1 MARRR
6 DKLKADVRKYFDFKN
21 IKSWEGYNNTLP
33 LERNWDDAI
42 EEYRRKEERRELSAR
57 RIQEAWRENSVLQM
71 REFVTATSR
80 FGDFF
85 RDYLF
90 DLTETEEAGMLREV
104 RRALRFVPKSETTA
118 LYSIVAFG
126 GNSWRV
132 FSTPHYTT
140 KQQAYEVFEQRL
152 AEHLIKYEMNAVV
165 HDISI
170 KVIEPNKRN
179 GSGGRS
185 YIQASKVWKIISPR
199 AERNCAYKSV
209 VLCLAKKDHEKLLE
223 QPALLTRRASDLKY
237 RVNPEHKAYA
247 NDEDLQLIANYKKVP
262 IILYNNVYE
271 KVKVFEPSGEINKRS
286 DRMLKK
292 DALEIKLE
300 ANHYYAMLRRTDIGE
315 PYAPEVK
322 PTSVDGAH
330 ELIKTRNILKLYDDK
345 FVAWDL
351 ECTGNGT
358 DGGIHKCYASGFAWG
373 DKYRSFWG
381 LKAIQQSLDFIYDNR
396 EAFHGHT
403 FYAHNGGSYDMTF
416 MFREGLL
423 EDKRFKVENC
433 VEQESSYIHV
443 KVFVGDCVIVFH
455 DSLKLLPRGLS
466 ELCKDIKVKHQKLTE
481 TVNHDDITVD
491 NWMDFP
497 QLPKYLENDCKGLY
511 EVLEA
516 FSKQA
521 FSATAQYEF
530 RGCEAYTRQ
539 IFEHAFD
546 VELKK
551 TRPKW
556 LNGLELDGYN
566 PELHVAFEYD
576 GEQHAVF
583 PNWFHKTEE
592 EFIQL
597 QENDRKKDALCL
609 ENNVK
614 LYRIPHW
621 VKFKDLPSF
630 ISKLIDKDIQLKHG
644 CKHIHFNRGRQVG
657 INMTACY
664 TGASLSKKSFMAK
677 YYKPQKYPIYSL
689 NQSADKFIRDY
700 YRGGRV
706 EIFHL
711 GRVPG
716 DKFYYYDFTSLYPA
730 MGTKDLP
737 YGEPVW
743 VDKFD
748 VFEHFGFASVLV
760 KSREHMIHKK
770 PLHGLLEDGKF
781 LFRHFKEWT
790 PLTVFSEELKHG
802 IKSGMYEYDIQ
813 GGLTFQSAPWMADF
827 FTDAFKRKADAKRD
841 GNPALAQVWKIMA
854 NSGYGFWG
862 IRVKDR
868 DCILIQDADKSVIYP
883 YLENGKF
890 LNYSEIGDHSI
901 MRVEA
906 DLPVTDFNVGVA
918 SAISSYSRC
927 RLWSLIDAIESKGKK
942 VFMCDTDS
950 VITDLNISEYP
961 DLMSEYMWDGC
972 GDDLGSLKNEADDFL
987 KDEGHTKDEI
997 KLLKEES
1004 LGMIPF
1010 DDLILGGCKFYT
1022 LRKKGCKNII
1032 AKCKGYKKG
1041 KDGSDLTFEDFEW
1054 MAGDKVSVY
1063 INYNDD
1069 GSINKIDTLVGTHAQ
1084 RQVQFVCPKMNHV
1097 SMDEKFAMRTPHIT
1111 KKFKFCYKKGI
1122 VADDGSITP
1131 FYY

>member
-6 DKLKADVRKYFDFKN
+6 DKLKADVRKYFGFKN
-21 IKSWEGYNNTLP
+21 IKSWEGYTKTLP
-33 LERNWDDAI
+33 LEKNWDDAI
-42 EEYRRKEERRELSAR
+42 EEYRGKEESREQSAR
-57 RIQEAWRENSVLQM
+57 RIQGSWREKSVLKPT
-71 REFVTATSR
+71 EVVTDTSR
-80 FGDFF
+80 AGDVF

-90 DLTETEEAGMLREV
+90 DLTETEEAGMLREI

-118 LYSIVAFG
+118 YYSIVAFG

-170 KVIEPNKRN
+170 KVIEPNKMN

-199 AERNCAYKSV
+199 AERNCAYKAV

-223 QPALLTRRASDLKY
+223 QPVLLTQRASDLKR
-237 RVNPEHKAYA
+237 RVKPEHKAYA
-247 NDEDLQLIANYKKVP
+247 NDDDLQMIADYKKVP
-262 IILYNNVYE
+262 IVLYNNVYE
-271 KVKVFEPSGEINKRS
+271 KIKVFEPSGEINKRS
-286 DRMLKK
+286 HRMLKK
-292 DALEIKLE
+292 DALELKIE
-300 ANHYYAMLRRTDIGE
+300 ANHFFAMLRRTDIGE
-315 PYAPEVK
+315 PYAPEVE
-322 PTSVDGAH
+322 PASVDGSH
-330 ELIKTRNILKLYDDK
+330 ELIKTRNILKPYDDK

-358 DGGIHKCYASGFAWG
+358 DDGVHKCYASGFAWG
-373 DKYRSFWG
+373 AEYRSFWG
-381 LKAIQQSLDFIYDNR
+381 LDAIQQSLDFLYDNR
-396 EAFHGHT
+396 EAFDGYT

-423 EDKRFKVENC
+423 EDARFKVENC
-433 VEQESSYIHV
+433 VEQNSSYIHV

-455 DSLKLLPRGLS
+455 DSLRLLPAGLAK
-466 ELCKDIKVKHQKLTE
+466 LCKEFKVEHQKLTE
-481 TVNHDDITVD
+481 TVDHDDITVD
-491 NWMDFP
+491 NYMSFP

-511 EVLEA
+511 EVL
-516 FSKQA
+516 QA
-521 FSATAQYEF
+521 FGEQVFTATAQDEF

-546 VELKK
+546 VEFKK
-551 TRPKW
+551 MRPRW
-556 LNGLELDGYN
+556 LGGLELDGYN
-566 PELHVAFEYD
+566 SELRMAFEYD
-576 GEQHAVF
+576 GEQHVVF
-583 PNWFHKTEE
+583 PNWFHKKEE
-592 EFIQL
+592 EFIKG
-597 QENDRKKDALCL
+597 QENDREKDRLCL
-609 ENNVK
+609 ENDVK

-621 VKFKDLPSF
+621 VKFKDLPSY
-630 ISKLIDKDIQLKHG
+630 ISKLIGQG
-644 CKHIHFNRGRQVG
+644 VFVHFNRGRKVG

-664 TGASLSKKSFMAK
+664 TGASLSKKSFFAK
-677 YYKPQKYPIYSL
+677 YYKQQKYPIYSL
-689 NQSADKFIRDY
+689 NHSADKFIRDY
-700 YRGGRV
+700 YYGGRV

-730 MGTKDLP
+730 MGIKDLP
-737 YGEPVW
+737 FGEPVW
-743 VDKFD
+743 VNKFD

-760 KSREHMIHKK
+760 KSREHMLHKK
-770 PLHGLLEDGKF
+770 PLHGLKEDGKL
-781 LFRHFKEWT
+781 LFRHFQEWT
-790 PLTVFSEELKHG
+790 PLTLFSEELKLG

-827 FTDAFKRKADAKRD
+827 FTDAFQRKADAKRD
-841 GNPALAQVWKIMA
+841 GNPALAQVWKIIA

-862 IRVKDR
+862 IRVQDR
-868 DCILIQDADKSVIYP
+868 DCILIQDADKSAIYP

-890 LNYSEIGDHSI
+890 LNYNEIGDYSI

-927 RLWSLIDAIESKGKK
+927 RLWSLIDAIEEKSGN

-950 VITDLNISEYP
+950 VITNLDLSKYP
-961 DLMSEYMWDGC
+961 DLMSEFMWDGC

-987 KDEGHTKDEI
+987 KDEGHTKDKIKWLKDEI
-997 KLLKEES
+997 G
-1004 LGMIPF
+1004 GMIYF

-1022 LRKKGCKNII
+1022 LRKDGCKNII

-1041 KDGSDLTFEDFEW
+1041 TDGSELAFEDFED
-1054 MAGDKVSVY
+1054 M
-1063 INYNDD
+1063 D
-1069 GSINKIDTLVGTHAQ
+1069 GGGVKGQ
-1084 RQVQFVCPKMNHV
+1084 KQVQFLCPKMNHV
-1097 SMDEKFAMRTPHIT
+1097 SMDGKFAMRTPHIY
-1111 KKFKFCYKKGI
+1111 KKFKFAYTKG
-1122 VADDGSITP
+1122 VVDDDGDITP

>member
-6 DKLKADVRKYFDFKN
+6 DKLKADVRKYFGFKN
-21 IKSWEGYNNTLP
+21 IKSWEGYTKTLP
-33 LERNWDDAI
+33 LEKNWDDAI
-42 EEYRRKEERRELSAR
+42 EEYRGKQESREQSAR
-57 RIQEAWRENSVLQM
+57 RIQESWREKSVLKPT
-71 REFVTATSR
+71 EVVTDTSR
-80 FGDFF
+80 AGDVF

-90 DLTETEEAGMLREV
+90 DLTETEEAGMLREI

-118 LYSIVAFG
+118 YYSIVAFG

-170 KVIEPNKRN
+170 KVIEPNKMN

-199 AERNCAYKSV
+199 AERNCAYKAV

-223 QPALLTRRASDLKY
+223 QPVLLTQRASDLKR
-237 RVNPEHKAYA
+237 RVKPEHKAYA
-247 NDEDLQLIANYKKVP
+247 NDDDLQMIADYKKVP
-262 IILYNNVYE
+262 IVLYNNVYE
-271 KVKVFEPSGEINKRS
+271 KIKVFEPSGEINKRS
-286 DRMLKK
+286 HRMLKK
-292 DALEIKLE
+292 DALELKIE
-300 ANHYYAMLRRTDIGE
+300 ANHFFAMLRRTDIGE
-315 PYAPEVK
+315 PYAPEVE
-322 PTSVDGAH
+322 PASVDGSH
-330 ELIKTRNILKLYDDK
+330 ELIKTRNILKPYDDK

-358 DGGIHKCYASGFAWG
+358 DDGVHKCYASGFAWG
-373 DKYRSFWG
+373 AEYRSFWG
-381 LKAIQQSLDFIYDNR
+381 LDAIRQSLDFLYDNR
-396 EAFHGHT
+396 EAFDGYT

-423 EDKRFKVENC
+423 EDARFKVENC
-433 VEQESSYIHV
+433 VEQNSSYIHV

-455 DSLKLLPRGLS
+455 DSLRLLPAGLAK
-466 ELCKDIKVKHQKLTE
+466 LCKEFKVEHQKLTE
-481 TVNHDDITVD
+481 TVDHDDITVD
-491 NWMDFP
+491 NYMSFP

-511 EVLEA
+511 EVL
-516 FSKQA
+516 QA
-521 FSATAQYEF
+521 FGEQVFTATAQDEF

-546 VELKK
+546 VEFKK
-551 TRPKW
+551 MRPRW
-556 LNGLELDGYN
+556 LGGLELDGYN
-566 PELHVAFEYD
+566 SELRMAFEYD
-576 GEQHAVF
+576 GEQHVVF
-583 PNWFHKTEE
+583 PNWFHKKEE
-592 EFIQL
+592 EFIKG
-597 QENDRKKDALCL
+597 QENDREKDRLCL
-609 ENNVK
+609 ENDVK

-621 VKFKDLPSF
+621 VKFKDLPSY
-630 ISKLIDKDIQLKHG
+630 ISKLIGQG
-644 CKHIHFNRGRQVG
+644 VFVHFNRGRKVG

-664 TGASLSKKSFMAK
+664 TGASLSKKSFFAK
-677 YYKPQKYPIYSL
+677 YYKQQKYPIYSL
-689 NQSADKFIRDY
+689 NHSADKFIRDY
-700 YRGGRV
+700 YYGGRV

-730 MGTKDLP
+730 MGIKDLP
-737 YGEPVW
+737 FGEPVW
-743 VDKFD
+743 VNKFD

-760 KSREHMIHKK
+760 KSRENMLHKT
-770 PLHGLLEDGKF
+770 PLHGLKEDGKL
-781 LFRHFKEWT
+781 LFRHFQEWT
-790 PLTVFSEELKHG
+790 PLTLFSEELKLG

-827 FTDAFKRKADAKRD
+827 FTDAFQRKADAKRD
-841 GNPALAQVWKIMA
+841 GNPALAQVWKIIA

-862 IRVKDR
+862 IRVQDR
-868 DCILIQDADKSVIYP
+868 DCILIQDADKSAIYP

-890 LNYSEIGDHSI
+890 LNYNEIGDYSI
-901 MRVEA
+901 MRVED
-906 DLPVTDFNVGVA
+906 DLPVSDFNVGVA

-927 RLWSLIDAIESKGKK
+927 RLWSLIDAIEEKSGN

-950 VITDLNISEYP
+950 VITNLDLSKYP
-961 DLMSEYMWDGC
+961 DLMSEFMWDGC

-987 KDEGHTKDEI
+987 KDEGHTKDKIKWLKDEI
-997 KLLKEES
+997 G
-1004 LGMIPF
+1004 GMIYF

-1022 LRKKGCKNII
+1022 LRKDGCKNII

-1041 KDGSDLTFEDFEW
+1041 TDGSELAFEDFED
-1054 MAGDKVSVY
+1054 M
-1063 INYNDD
+1063 D
-1069 GSINKIDTLVGTHAQ
+1069 GGGVKGQ
-1084 RQVQFVCPKMNHV
+1084 KQVQFLCPKMNHV
-1097 SMDEKFAMRTPHIT
+1097 SMDGKFAMRTPHIY
-1111 KKFKFCYKKGI
+1111 KKFKFAYTKG
-1122 VADDGSITP
+1122 VVDDDGDITP

>member
-6 DKLKADVRKYFDFKN
+6 DKLKADVRKYFGFKN
-21 IKSWEGYNNTLP
+21 IKSWEGYTKTLP
-33 LERNWDDAI
+33 LEKNWDDAI
-42 EEYRRKEERRELSAR
+42 EEYRGKEERREQSAR
-57 RIQEAWRENSVLQM
+57 RIQESWREKSVLKPT
-71 REFVTATSR
+71 EVVTDTSR
-80 FGDFF
+80 AGDVF

-90 DLTETEEAGMLREV
+90 DLTETEEAGMLREI

-118 LYSIVAFG
+118 YYSIVAFG

-170 KVIEPNKRN
+170 KVIEPNKMN

-199 AERNCAYKSV
+199 AERNCAYKAV

-223 QPALLTRRASDLKY
+223 QPVLLTQRASDLKR
-237 RVNPEHKAYA
+237 RVMPEHKAYA
-247 NDEDLQLIANYKKVP
+247 NDDDLQMIADYKKVP
-262 IILYNNVYE
+262 IVLYNNVYE
-271 KVKVFEPSGEINKRS
+271 KIKVFEPSGEINKRS

-292 DALEIKLE
+292 DALELKIE
-300 ANHYYAMLRRTDIGE
+300 ANHFFAMLRRTDIGE
-315 PYAPEVK
+315 PYAPEVE
-322 PTSVDGAH
+322 PASVDGSH
-330 ELIKTRNILKLYDDK
+330 ELIKTRNILKPYDDK

-358 DGGIHKCYASGFAWG
+358 DDGVHKCYASGFAWG
-373 DKYRSFWG
+373 AEYRSFWG
-381 LKAIQQSLDFIYDNR
+381 LDAIQQSLDFLYDNR
-396 EAFHGHT
+396 EAFDGYT

-423 EDKRFKVENC
+423 EDARFKVENC
-433 VEQESSYIHV
+433 VEQNSSYIHV

-455 DSLKLLPRGLS
+455 DSLRLLPAGLAK
-466 ELCKDIKVKHQKLTE
+466 LCKEFKVEHQKLTE
-481 TVNHDDITVD
+481 TVDHDDITVD
-491 NWMDFP
+491 NYMSFP

-511 EVLEA
+511 EVL
-516 FSKQA
+516 QA
-521 FSATAQYEF
+521 FGEQVFTATAQDEF
-530 RGCEAYTRQ
+530 RGSEAYTRQ

-546 VELKK
+546 VEFKK
-551 TRPKW
+551 MRPRW
-556 LNGLELDGYN
+556 LGGLELDGYN
-566 PELHVAFEYD
+566 SELRMAFEYD
-576 GEQHAVF
+576 GEQHVVF
-583 PNWFHKTEE
+583 PNWFHKKEE
-592 EFIQL
+592 EFIKG
-597 QENDRKKDALCL
+597 QENDREKDRLCL
-609 ENNVK
+609 ENDVK

-621 VKFKDLPSF
+621 VKFKDLPSY
-630 ISKLIDKDIQLKHG
+630 ISKLIGQG
-644 CKHIHFNRGRQVG
+644 VFVHFNRGRKVG

-664 TGASLSKKSFMAK
+664 TGASLSKKSFFAK
-677 YYKPQKYPIYSL
+677 YYKQQKYPIYSL
-689 NQSADKFIRDY
+689 NLSADKFIRDY
-700 YRGGRV
+700 YYGGRV

-730 MGTKDLP
+730 MGIKDLP
-737 YGEPVW
+737 FGEPVW
-743 VDKFD
+743 VNKFD

-760 KSREHMIHKK
+760 KSREHMLHKK
-770 PLHGLLEDGKF
+770 PLHGLKEDGKL
-781 LFRHFKEWT
+781 LFRHFQEWT
-790 PLTVFSEELKHG
+790 PLTLFSEELKLG

-827 FTDAFKRKADAKRD
+827 FTDAFQRKADAKRD
-841 GNPALAQVWKIMA
+841 GNPALAQVWKIIA

-862 IRVKDR
+862 IRVQDR
-868 DCILIQDADKSVIYP
+868 DCILIQDADKSAIYP

-890 LNYSEIGDHSI
+890 LNYNEIGDYSI

-918 SAISSYSRC
+918 STISSYSRC
-927 RLWSLIDAIESKGKK
+927 RLWSLIDAIEEKSGN

-950 VITDLNISEYP
+950 VITNLDLSKYP
-961 DLMSEYMWDGC
+961 DLMSEFMWDGC

-987 KDEGHTKDEI
+987 KDEGHTKDKIKWLKDEI
-997 KLLKEES
+997 G
-1004 LGMIPF
+1004 GMIYF

-1022 LRKKGCKNII
+1022 LRKDGCKNII

-1041 KDGSDLTFEDFEW
+1041 TDGSELAFEDFED
-1054 MAGDKVSVY
+1054 M
-1063 INYNDD
+1063 D
-1069 GSINKIDTLVGTHAQ
+1069 GGGVKGQ
-1084 RQVQFVCPKMNHV
+1084 KQVQFLCPKMNHV
-1097 SMDEKFAMRTPHIT
+1097 SMDGKFAMRTPHIY
-1111 KKFKFCYKKGI
+1111 KKFKFAYTKG
-1122 VADDGSITP
+1122 VVDDDGDITP

>member
-6 DKLKADVRKYFDFKN
+6 DKLKAHVRKYFGFKN
-21 IKSWEGYNNTLP
+21 IKSWEGYTKTLP
-33 LERNWDDAI
+33 LEKNWDDAI
-42 EEYRRKEERRELSAR
+42 EEYRGKEESREQSAR
-57 RIQEAWRENSVLQM
+57 RIQESWREKSVLKPT
-71 REFVTATSR
+71 EVVTDTSR
-80 FGDFF
+80 AGDVF

-90 DLTETEEAGMLREV
+90 DLTETEEAGMLREI

-118 LYSIVAFG
+118 YYSIVAFG

-170 KVIEPNKRN
+170 KVIEPNKMN

-199 AERNCAYKSV
+199 AERNCAYKAV

-223 QPALLTRRASDLKY
+223 QPVLLTQRASDLKR
-237 RVNPEHKAYA
+237 RVKPEHKAYA
-247 NDEDLQLIANYKKVP
+247 NDDDLQMIADYKKVP
-262 IILYNNVYE
+262 IVLYNNVYE
-271 KVKVFEPSGEINKRS
+271 KIKVFEPSGEINKRS
-286 DRMLKK
+286 HRMLKK
-292 DALEIKLE
+292 DALELKIE
-300 ANHYYAMLRRTDIGE
+300 ANHFFAMLRRTDIGE
-315 PYAPEVK
+315 PYAPEVE
-322 PTSVDGAH
+322 PASVDGSH
-330 ELIKTRNILKLYDDK
+330 ELIKTRNILKPYDDK

-358 DGGIHKCYASGFAWG
+358 DDGVHKCYASGFAWG
-373 DKYRSFWG
+373 AEYRSFWG
-381 LKAIQQSLDFIYDNR
+381 LDAIQQSLDFLYDNR
-396 EAFHGHT
+396 EAFDGYT

-423 EDKRFKVENC
+423 EDARFKVENC
-433 VEQESSYIHV
+433 VEQNSSYIHV

-455 DSLKLLPRGLS
+455 DSLRLLPAGLAK
-466 ELCKDIKVKHQKLTE
+466 LCKEFKVEHQKLTE
-481 TVNHDDITVD
+481 TVDHDDITVD
-491 NWMDFP
+491 NYMSFP
-497 QLPKYLENDCKGLY
+497 QLRKYLENDCKGLY
-511 EVLEA
+511 EVL
-516 FSKQA
+516 QA
-521 FSATAQYEF
+521 FGEQVFTATAQHEF

-546 VELKK
+546 VEFKK
-551 TRPKW
+551 MRPRW
-556 LNGLELDGYN
+556 LGGLELDGYN
-566 PELHVAFEYD
+566 SELRMAFEYD
-576 GEQHAVF
+576 GEQHVVF
-583 PNWFHKTEE
+583 PNWFHKKEE
-592 EFIQL
+592 EFIKG
-597 QENDRKKDALCL
+597 QENDREKDRLCL
-609 ENNVK
+609 ENDVK

-621 VKFKDLPSF
+621 VKFKDLPSY
-630 ISKLIDKDIQLKHG
+630 ISKLIGQG
-644 CKHIHFNRGRQVG
+644 VFVHFNRGRKVG

-664 TGASLSKKSFMAK
+664 TGASLSKKSFFAK
-677 YYKPQKYPIYSL
+677 YYKQQKYPIYSL
-689 NQSADKFIRDY
+689 NHSADKFIRDY
-700 YRGGRV
+700 YYGGRV

-730 MGTKDLP
+730 MGIKDLP
-737 YGEPVW
+737 FGEPVW
-743 VDKFD
+743 VNKFD

-760 KSREHMIHKK
+760 KSREHMLHKK
-770 PLHGLLEDGKF
+770 PLHGLKEDGKL
-781 LFRHFKEWT
+781 LFRHFQEWT
-790 PLTVFSEELKHG
+790 PLTLFSEELKLG

-827 FTDAFKRKADAKRD
+827 FTDAFQRKADAKRD
-841 GNPALAQVWKIMA
+841 GNPALAQVWKIIA

-862 IRVKDR
+862 IRVQDR
-868 DCILIQDADKSVIYP
+868 DCILIQDADKSAIYP

-890 LNYSEIGDHSI
+890 LNYNEIGDYSI

-927 RLWSLIDAIESKGKK
+927 RLWSLIDAIEEKSGN

-950 VITDLNISEYP
+950 VITNLDLSKYP
-961 DLMSEYMWDGC
+961 DLMSEFMWDGC
-972 GDDLGSLKNEADDFL
+972 GDDIGSLKNEADDFL
-987 KDEGHTKDEI
+987 KDEGHTKDKIKWLKDEI
-997 KLLKEES
+997 G
-1004 LGMIPF
+1004 GMIYF

-1022 LRKKGCKNII
+1022 LRKDGCKNII

-1041 KDGSDLTFEDFEW
+1041 TDGSELAFEDFEH
-1054 MAGDKVSVY
+1054 M
-1063 INYNDD
+1063 D
-1069 GSINKIDTLVGTHAQ
+1069 GGGVKGQ
-1084 RQVQFVCPKMNHV
+1084 KQVQFLCPKMNHV
-1097 SMDEKFAMRTPHIT
+1097 SMDGKFAMRTPHIY
-1111 KKFKFCYKKGI
+1111 KKFKFAYTKG
-1122 VADDGSITP
+1122 VVDDDGDITP

>member
-6 DKLKADVRKYFDFKN
+6 DKLKADVRKYFGFKN
-21 IKSWEGYNNTLP
+21 IKSWEGYTKTLP
-33 LERNWDDAI
+33 LEKKWDDAI
-42 EEYRRKEERRELSAR
+42 EEYRGKEERREQSAR
-57 RIQEAWRENSVLQM
+57 RIQESWREKSVLKPT
-71 REFVTATSR
+71 EVVTDTSR
-80 FGDFF
+80 AGDVF

-90 DLTETEEAGMLREV
+90 DLTETEEAGMLREI

-118 LYSIVAFG
+118 YYSIVAFG

-223 QPALLTRRASDLKY
+223 QPVLLTQRASDLKR
-237 RVNPEHKAYA
+237 RVKPEHKAYA
-247 NDEDLQLIANYKKVP
+247 NDDDLQMIADYKKVP
-262 IILYNNVYE
+262 IVLYNNVYE
-271 KVKVFEPSGEINKRS
+271 KIKVFEPSGEINKRS
-286 DRMLKK
+286 HRMLKK
-292 DALEIKLE
+292 DALELKIE
-300 ANHYYAMLRRTDIGE
+300 ANHFFAMLRRTDVGE
-315 PYAPEVK
+315 PYAPEVE
-322 PTSVDGAH
+322 PASVDGSH
-330 ELIKTRNILKLYDDK
+330 ELIKTRNILKPYDDK

-358 DGGIHKCYASGFAWG
+358 DDGVHKCYASGFAWG
-373 DKYRSFWG
+373 AEYRSFWG
-381 LKAIQQSLDFIYDNR
+381 LDAIRQSLDFLYDNR
-396 EAFHGHT
+396 EAFDGYT

-423 EDKRFKVENC
+423 EDARFKVENC
-433 VEQESSYIHV
+433 VEQNSSYIHV

-455 DSLKLLPRGLS
+455 DSLRLLPAGLAK
-466 ELCKDIKVKHQKLTE
+466 LCKEFKVEHQKLTE
-481 TVNHDDITVD
+481 TVDHDDITVD
-491 NWMDFP
+491 NYMSFP

-511 EVLEA
+511 EVL
-516 FSKQA
+516 QA
-521 FSATAQYEF
+521 FGEQVFTATAQDEF

-546 VELKK
+546 VEFKK
-551 TRPKW
+551 MRPRW
-556 LNGLELDGYN
+556 LGGLELDGYN
-566 PELHVAFEYD
+566 SELRMAFEYD
-576 GEQHAVF
+576 GEQHVVF
-583 PNWFHKTEE
+583 PNWFHKKEE
-592 EFIQL
+592 EFIKG
-597 QENDRKKDALCL
+597 QENDREKDRLCL
-609 ENNVK
+609 ENDVK

-621 VKFKDLPSF
+621 VKFKDLPSY
-630 ISKLIDKDIQLKHG
+630 ISKLIGQG
-644 CKHIHFNRGRQVG
+644 VFVHFNRGRKVG

-664 TGASLSKKSFMAK
+664 TGASLSKKSFFAK
-677 YYKPQKYPIYSL
+677 YYKQQKYPIYSL
-689 NQSADKFIRDY
+689 NHSADKFIRDY
-700 YRGGRV
+700 YYGGRV

-730 MGTKDLP
+730 MGIKDLP
-737 YGEPVW
+737 FGEPVW
-743 VDKFD
+743 VNKFD

-760 KSREHMIHKK
+760 KSREHKLHKK
-770 PLHGLLEDGKF
+770 PLHGLKEDGKL
-781 LFRHFKEWT
+781 LFRHFQEWT
-790 PLTVFSEELKHG
+790 PLTLFSEELKLG

-827 FTDAFKRKADAKRD
+827 FTDAFQRKADAKRD
-841 GNPALAQVWKIMA
+841 GNPALAQVWKIIA

-862 IRVKDR
+862 IRVQDR
-868 DCILIQDADKSVIYP
+868 DCILIQDADKSAIYP

-890 LNYSEIGDHSI
+890 LNYNEIGDYSI
-901 MRVEA
+901 MRVED
-906 DLPVTDFNVGVA
+906 DLPVSDFNVGVA

-927 RLWSLIDAIESKGKK
+927 RLWSLIDAIEEKSGN

-950 VITDLNISEYP
+950 VITNLDLSKYP
-961 DLMSEYMWDGC
+961 DLMSEFMWDGC

-987 KDEGHTKDEI
+987 KDEGHTKDKIKWLKDEI
-997 KLLKEES
+997 G
-1004 LGMIPF
+1004 GMIYF

-1022 LRKKGCKNII
+1022 LRKDGCKNII

-1041 KDGSDLTFEDFEW
+1041 TDGSELAFEDFED
-1054 MAGDKVSVY
+1054 M
-1063 INYNDD
+1063 D
-1069 GSINKIDTLVGTHAQ
+1069 GGGVKGQ
-1084 RQVQFVCPKMNHV
+1084 KQVQFLCPKMNHV
-1097 SMDEKFAMRTPHIT
+1097 SMDGKFAMRTPHIY
-1111 KKFKFCYKKGI
+1111 KKFKFAYTKG
-1122 VADDGSITP
+1122 VVDDDGDITP

>member
-6 DKLKADVRKYFDFKN
+6 DKLKADVRKYFGFKN
-21 IKSWEGYNNTLP
+21 IKSWEGYTKTLP
-33 LERNWDDAI
+33 LEKNWDDAI
-42 EEYRRKEERRELSAR
+42 EEYRGKEERREQSAR
-57 RIQEAWRENSVLQM
+57 RIQESWREKSVLKPT
-71 REFVTATSR
+71 EVVTDTSR
-80 FGDFF
+80 AGDVF

-90 DLTETEEAGMLREV
+90 DLTETEEAGMLREI

-118 LYSIVAFG
+118 YYSIVAFG

-170 KVIEPNKRN
+170 KVIEPNKMN

-199 AERNCAYKSV
+199 AERNCAYKAV

-223 QPALLTRRASDLKY
+223 QPVLLTQRASDLKR
-237 RVNPEHKAYA
+237 RVKPEHKAYA
-247 NDEDLQLIANYKKVP
+247 NDDDLQMIADYKKVP
-262 IILYNNVYE
+262 IVLYNNVYE
-271 KVKVFEPSGEINKRS
+271 KIKVFEPSGEINKRS
-286 DRMLKK
+286 HRMLKK
-292 DALEIKLE
+292 DALELKIE
-300 ANHYYAMLRRTDIGE
+300 ANHFFAMLRRTDIGE
-315 PYAPEVK
+315 PYAPEVE
-322 PTSVDGAH
+322 PASVDGSH
-330 ELIKTRNILKLYDDK
+330 ELIKTRNILKPYDDK

-358 DGGIHKCYASGFAWG
+358 DDGVHKCYASGFAWG
-373 DKYRSFWG
+373 AEYRSFWG
-381 LKAIQQSLDFIYDNR
+381 LDAIQQSLDFLYDNR
-396 EAFHGHT
+396 EAFDGYT

-423 EDKRFKVENC
+423 EDARFKVENC
-433 VEQESSYIHV
+433 VEQNSSYIHV

-455 DSLKLLPRGLS
+455 DSLRLLPAGLAK
-466 ELCKDIKVKHQKLTE
+466 LCKEFKVEHQKLTE

-491 NWMDFP
+491 NYMSFP

-511 EVLEA
+511 EVL
-516 FSKQA
+516 QA
-521 FSATAQYEF
+521 FGEQVFTATAQDEF

-546 VELKK
+546 VEFKK
-551 TRPKW
+551 MRPRW
-556 LNGLELDGYN
+556 LGGLELDGYN
-566 PELHVAFEYD
+566 SELRMAFEYD
-576 GEQHAVF
+576 GEQHVVF
-583 PNWFHKTEE
+583 PNWFHKKEE
-592 EFIQL
+592 EFIKG
-597 QENDRKKDALCL
+597 QENDREKDRLCL
-609 ENNVK
+609 ENDVK

-621 VKFKDLPSF
+621 VKFKDLPSY
-630 ISKLIDKDIQLKHG
+630 ISKLIGQG
-644 CKHIHFNRGRQVG
+644 VFVHFNRGRKVG

-664 TGASLSKKSFMAK
+664 TGASLSKKSFFAK
-677 YYKPQKYPIYSL
+677 YYKQQKYPIYSL
-689 NQSADKFIRDY
+689 NHSADKFIRDY
-700 YRGGRV
+700 YYGGRV

-730 MGTKDLP
+730 MGIKDLP
-737 YGEPVW
+737 FGEPVW
-743 VDKFD
+743 VNKFD

-760 KSREHMIHKK
+760 KSREHMLHKK
-770 PLHGLLEDGKF
+770 PLHGLKEDGKL
-781 LFRHFKEWT
+781 LFRHFQEWT
-790 PLTVFSEELKHG
+790 PLTLFSEELKLG

-827 FTDAFKRKADAKRD
+827 FTDAFQRKADAKRD
-841 GNPALAQVWKIMA
+841 GNPALAQVWKIIA

-862 IRVKDR
+862 IRVQDR
-868 DCILIQDADKSVIYP
+868 DCILIQDADKSAIYP

-890 LNYSEIGDHSI
+890 LNYNEIGDYSI
-901 MRVEA
+901 MRVED
-906 DLPVTDFNVGVA
+906 DLPVSDFNVGVA

-927 RLWSLIDAIESKGKK
+927 RLWSLIDAIEEKSGN

-950 VITDLNISEYP
+950 VITNLDLSKYP
-961 DLMSEYMWDGC
+961 DLMSEFMWDGC

-987 KDEGHTKDEI
+987 KDEGHTKDKIKWLKDEI
-997 KLLKEES
+997 G
-1004 LGMIPF
+1004 GMIYF

-1022 LRKKGCKNII
+1022 LRKDGCKNII

-1041 KDGSDLTFEDFEW
+1041 TDGSELAFEDFED
-1054 MAGDKVSVY
+1054 M
-1063 INYNDD
+1063 D
-1069 GSINKIDTLVGTHAQ
+1069 GGGVKGQ
-1084 RQVQFVCPKMNHV
+1084 KQVQFLCPKMNHV
-1097 SMDEKFAMRTPHIT
+1097 SVDGKFAMRTPHIY
-1111 KKFKFCYKKGI
+1111 KKFKFAYTKGVI
-1122 VADDGSITP
+1122 DDDGDITP

>member
-6 DKLKADVRKYFDFKN
+6 DKLKADVRKYFGFKN
-21 IKSWEGYNNTLP
+21 IKSWEGYTKTLP
-33 LERNWDDAI
+33 LEKNWDDAI
-42 EEYRRKEERRELSAR
+42 EEYRGKEERREQSAR
-57 RIQEAWRENSVLQM
+57 RIQESWREKSVLKPT
-71 REFVTATSR
+71 EVVTDTSR
-80 FGDFF
+80 AGDVF

-90 DLTETEEAGMLREV
+90 DLTETEEAGMLREI

-118 LYSIVAFG
+118 YYSIVAFG

-170 KVIEPNKRN
+170 KVIEPNKMN

-199 AERNCAYKSV
+199 AERNCAYKAV

-223 QPALLTRRASDLKY
+223 QPVLLTQRASDLKR
-237 RVNPEHKAYA
+237 RVKPEHKAYA
-247 NDEDLQLIANYKKVP
+247 NDDDLQMIADYKKVP
-262 IILYNNVYE
+262 IVLYNNVYE
-271 KVKVFEPSGEINKRS
+271 KIKVFEPSGEINKRS
-286 DRMLKK
+286 HRMLKK
-292 DALEIKLE
+292 DALELKIE
-300 ANHYYAMLRRTDIGE
+300 ANHFFAMLRRTDIGE
-315 PYAPEVK
+315 PYAPEVE
-322 PTSVDGAH
+322 PASVDGSH
-330 ELIKTRNILKLYDDK
+330 ELIKTRNILKPYDDK

-358 DGGIHKCYASGFAWG
+358 DDGVHKCYASGFAWG
-373 DKYRSFWG
+373 AEYRSFWG
-381 LKAIQQSLDFIYDNR
+381 LDAIQQSLDFLYDNR
-396 EAFHGHT
+396 EAFDGYT

-423 EDKRFKVENC
+423 EDARFKVENC
-433 VEQESSYIHV
+433 VEQNSSYIHV

-455 DSLKLLPRGLS
+455 DSLRLLPAGLAK
-466 ELCKDIKVKHQKLTE
+466 LCKEFKVEHQKLTE
-481 TVNHDDITVD
+481 TVDHDDITVD
-491 NWMDFP
+491 NYMSFP

-511 EVLEA
+511 EVL
-516 FSKQA
+516 QA
-521 FSATAQYEF
+521 FGEQVFTATAQDEF

-546 VELKK
+546 VEFKK
-551 TRPKW
+551 MRPRW
-556 LNGLELDGYN
+556 LGGLELDGYN
-566 PELHVAFEYD
+566 SELRMAFEYD
-576 GEQHAVF
+576 GEQHVVF
-583 PNWFHKTEE
+583 PNWFHKKEE
-592 EFIQL
+592 EFIKG
-597 QENDRKKDALCL
+597 QENDREKDRLCL
-609 ENNVK
+609 ENDVK

-621 VKFKDLPSF
+621 VKFKDLPSY
-630 ISKLIDKDIQLKHG
+630 ISKLIGQG
-644 CKHIHFNRGRQVG
+644 VFVHFNRGRKVG

-664 TGASLSKKSFMAK
+664 TGASLSKKSFFAK
-677 YYKPQKYPIYSL
+677 YYKQQKYPIYSL
-689 NQSADKFIRDY
+689 NHSADKFIRDY
-700 YRGGRV
+700 YYGGRV

-730 MGTKDLP
+730 MGIKDLP
-737 YGEPVW
+737 FGEPVW
-743 VDKFD
+743 VNKFD

-760 KSREHMIHKK
+760 KSREHMLHKK
-770 PLHGLLEDGKF
+770 PLHGLKEDGKL
-781 LFRHFKEWT
+781 LFRHFQEWT
-790 PLTVFSEELKHG
+790 PLTLFSEELKLG

-827 FTDAFKRKADAKRD
+827 FTDAFQRKADAKRD
-841 GNPALAQVWKIMA
+841 GNPALAQVWKIIA

-862 IRVKDR
+862 IRVQDR
-868 DCILIQDADKSVIYP
+868 DCILIQDADKSAIYP

-890 LNYSEIGDHSI
+890 LNYNEIGDYSI

-927 RLWSLIDAIESKGKK
+927 RLWSLIDAIEEKSGN

-950 VITDLNISEYP
+950 VITNLDLSKYP
-961 DLMSEYMWDGC
+961 DLMSEFMWDGC

-987 KDEGHTKDEI
+987 KDEGHTKDKIKWLKDEI
-997 KLLKEES
+997 G
-1004 LGMIPF
+1004 GMIYF

-1022 LRKKGCKNII
+1022 LRKDGCKNII

-1041 KDGSDLTFEDFEW
+1041 TDGSELAFEDFED
-1054 MAGDKVSVY
+1054 M
-1063 INYNDD
+1063 D
-1069 GSINKIDTLVGTHAQ
+1069 GGGVKGQ
-1084 RQVQFVCPKMNHV
+1084 KQVQFLCPKMNHV
-1097 SMDEKFAMRTPHIT
+1097 SMDGKFAMRTPHIY
-1111 KKFKFCYKKGI
+1111 KKFKFAYTKG
-1122 VADDGSITP
+1122 VVDDDGDITP